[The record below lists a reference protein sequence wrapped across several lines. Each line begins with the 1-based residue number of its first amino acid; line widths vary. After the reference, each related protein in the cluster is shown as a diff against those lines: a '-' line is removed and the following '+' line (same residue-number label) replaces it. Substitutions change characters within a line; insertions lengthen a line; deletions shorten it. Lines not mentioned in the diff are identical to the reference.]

1 MCQFSTPSRSEDT
14 ARWPIRSWMS
24 CPESEVHLSL
34 TQDIDYERELPS
46 ILAESAQEILKSL
59 VKIKDIR

>member
-1 MCQFSTPSRSEDT
+1 MDELPRIRSTPY
-14 ARWPIRSWMS
+14 
-24 CPESEVHLSL
+24 L